1 MSFKLGLALGLAAG
15 VVVGLAT
22 APRSGRELRRRLSAH
37 LPGDSSTF
45 AGNGQGSPGS
55 ETPTL
60 YETATEDGDP
70 PTLYKRDSEDDG

>member
-22 APRSGRELRRRLSAH
+22 APRSGRELRRRLSSH
-37 LPGDSSTF
+37 LPGDSVTF

-55 ETPTL
+55 DTPTL
-60 YETATEDGDP
+60 YETAAEDGEP
-70 PTLYKRDSEDDG
+70 PSIYRRDSGDDG